1 MALGLDDVKEVLP
14 LGGSWVDSSWVVGA
28 HVQENDT
35 VVLGVLQVF
44 GETCEVEALGL
55 GVVVTVVLPFSA
67 NNFDNSS
74 VEWPGRVWN
83 ENVNVFVGI
92 PVSEELETE
101 TEGTSARDGLGGSDA
116 SFLDLFVVGTVGK
129 SQTLSNIRVDTLDPC
144 VLVVHVEIE
153 NLFFS
158 TTNTF
163 EN

>member
-1 MALGLDDVKEVLP
+1 MALGLDDVEEVLP

-83 ENVNVFVGI
+83 ENVDVFVGI

-101 TEGTSARDGLGGSDA
+101 TEGASARDSLSGSDA
-116 SFLDLFVVGTVGK
+116 SFFYLLVVCTVSK
-129 SQTLSNIRVDTLDPC
+129 SQALSNIRVDTLNSS
-144 VLVVHVEIE
+144 VLMIHVKIK

-158 TTNTF
+158 TTYTF
-163 EN
+163 QD